1 MVGDSCFQVSP
12 VHACELIAPH
22 RGLFMMD
29 QKMSQSLV
37 MISEMNPKEM
47 RRTQNVDLMI
57 VKGLWQG
64 TLEGGGGGYS
74 LRPSP

>member
-1 MVGDSCFQVSP
+1 
-12 VHACELIAPH
+12 
-22 RGLFMMD
+22 MMD

-37 MISEMNPKEM
+37 MISEINPKEM

-64 TLEGGGGGYS
+64 TLEGGGGKGT
-74 LRPSP
+74 P